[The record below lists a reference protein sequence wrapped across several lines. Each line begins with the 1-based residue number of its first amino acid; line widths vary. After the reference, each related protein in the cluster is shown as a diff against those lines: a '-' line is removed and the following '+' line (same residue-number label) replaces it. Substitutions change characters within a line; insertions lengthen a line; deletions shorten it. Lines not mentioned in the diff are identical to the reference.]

1 MRRREIQ
8 TAVPFSKRNHRSG
21 LAMAG
26 PGRHFISNGFDWQMG
41 RLPGKLPAESNK

>member
-1 MRRREIQ
+1 MHRREIQ

-26 PGRHFISNGFDWQMG
+26 PGHHFISNSVDLQMVDF
-41 RLPGKLPAESNK
+41 REKL